1 MVLLIEAND
10 LGLFHD
16 VAIVVTHAAA
26 LCPPS
31 VLDVSSVEHP
41 PPQAMNAT

>member
-16 VAIVVTHAAA
+16 VAIVGTRAAA
-26 LCPPS
+26 LCPPC

-41 PPQAMNAT
+41 PPAVNAT